1 MESDSSY
8 QPISTRFSSFK
19 IKASDDVKDLAELK
33 SIQDK
38 ANKAIATLRTTLR
51 AQVLE
56 CAKLEAK
63 TALSALQKAMAD
75 AIMNTVAI
83 FCVEAKTDETH
94 APGIACHLIKSG
106 DPALTKYLSLT
117 NDELLN
123 FFAAEYNIDKVP
135 ETLSSTHDRI
145 RSKASSAILAT
156 FVNSWST
163 YLQQEEA
170 NDIAI
175 KINKKAKLILTSKA
189 TDDAAM
195 VLDKEES
202 VSRENLEELISKRTA
217 AEVKRQMNALKSS
230 LKDNGGNSS
239 SAHKNKKGQGKG
251 KGKGADEKT
260 KDTGK
265 SKNQSKKG
273 DSKKKQSQKKNDKN
287 KGNDKSS
294 QKSRAK

>member
-1 MESDSSY
+1 M
-8 QPISTRFSSFK
+8 
-19 IKASDDVKDLAELK
+19 
-33 SIQDK
+33 
-38 ANKAIATLRTTLR
+38 
-51 AQVLE
+51 
-56 CAKLEAK
+56 
-63 TALSALQKAMAD
+63 
-75 AIMNTVAI
+75 
-83 FCVEAKTDETH
+83 
-94 APGIACHLIKSG
+94 IKSG
-106 DPALTKYLSLT
+106 NPALTKYLSLT